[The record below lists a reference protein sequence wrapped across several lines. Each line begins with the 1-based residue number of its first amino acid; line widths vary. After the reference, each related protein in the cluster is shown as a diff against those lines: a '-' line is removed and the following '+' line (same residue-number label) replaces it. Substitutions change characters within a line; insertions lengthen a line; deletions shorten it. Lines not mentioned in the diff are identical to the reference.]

1 LSKKFKR
8 KLLEI
13 ILPPFLFVVL
23 YLIYFTCR
31 KNFHYNKILDK
42 DEVAIFV
49 FWHGELIMLPF
60 AYIRY
65 RKNTNIAPIISE
77 HHDGEV
83 ATRLV
88 KLMGARAIR
97 GSSSKGGI
105 KALKG
110 AFKALEEKKDVG
122 ITPDGPKGPRHSVA
136 DGVVKIA
143 QKKGVRLVSINC
155 KASAYWQFNSWD
167 KSFIPKPFSKL
178 DFYFSDP
185 FSIDDLELE
194 RAKEEVKKRLMQHA
208 F

>member
-1 LSKKFKR
+1 MLY
-8 KLLEI
+8 
-13 ILPPFLFVVL
+13 VVL

-31 KNFHYNKILDK
+31 KNFHYNKTLDK

-60 AYIRY
+60 AYIHY
-65 RKNTNIAPIISE
+65 RKSKNIAPIISE

-83 ATRLV
+83 ATRLI
-88 KLMGARAIR
+88 KLIGAQAIR

-110 AFKALEEKKDVG
+110 AFKALDEKKDVG
-122 ITPDGPKGPRHSVA
+122 ITPDGPKGPRHSVS

-143 QKKGVRLVSINC
+143 QKKGVQLVSMNC
-155 KASAYWQFNSWD
+155 KASAYWQFHSWD
-167 KSFIPKPFSKL
+167 KSFIPKPFAKL

-185 FSIDDLELE
+185 FFINDLELE
-194 RAKEEVKKRLMQHA
+194 MAKEEVKKRLMQHA